1 MLVESDLRPS
11 FDWLRDGPRLPYFSS
26 AVVVL
31 AVDRLIGAPVLRALI
46 HVVATDGD
54 GHSLLAFRPL
64 HNSLHVPGPQML
76 LFDLE
81 EVLFHLAG

>member
-26 AVVVL
+26 AIVVL
-31 AVDRLIGAPVLRALI
+31 AVDGLIGAPVLRALV

-54 GHSLLAFRPL
+54 
-64 HNSLHVPGPQML
+64 
-76 LFDLE
+76 
-81 EVLFHLAG
+81 